1 MQVDSVSAT
10 PVAAPAPARNPST
23 YIPAFDGLRGFAL
36 CAVLLYHGGYSWLP
50 GGFFSVS
57 TFFTLSGFLITR
69 LMLQEIQKKGRLAI
83 GAFYL
88 RRARRLLPAAILT
101 LGFIVVFRSKFGAIS
116 PERLRGDVVAGLAYG
131 ENWWLIHTDQAYG
144 AIFATGSPVQHFWS
158 LAIEEQYYVVFPLL
172 FWGLYRFLRKPVVVF
187 GALVTMTVASLGVA
201 AWLSSD
207 LTRTY
212 YGTDTRAAEIL
223 FGVLLAYAVARFD
236 RAERSPSTRTTIEV
250 LAFVGLVG
258 TVVLW
263 LSVDLHDTFVFR
275 GGTLLNG
282 LFTAAIIVAG
292 LQRGVVTRFLSLA
305 PWRLLGSIS
314 YGIYLLHWPIF
325 VILNPSRLGLSLL
338 PTFVVRLAVT
348 ITIAVLLYVLI
359 ENPVRRGRMFK
370 GAIFFVV
377 VAIGSAAVLGLAVTM
392 RDSGAQTIDLAAA
405 GPVAGQ
411 LDALAKTPAVAGD
424 ARVLLV
430 GDSMG
435 WSVSVGLTDWGRQHH
450 LQVGRYT
457 ALGCGIGG
465 PGTLEYLGLVRPTFP
480 DCADWQQLMSTA
492 VKDFKP
498 DVALV
503 VVGLADISPRR
514 FPDGKFRSI
523 GDRSYDA
530 RLTAK
535 VQKMARTLTST
546 GARLEWATFPH
557 VNIPYNAGGTGTPP
571 FVEND
576 PQRIDQLNALVGAA
590 LKSIP
595 NASLVDFAGYSQ
607 SRPGGELDHDYR
619 PDGAHLSVRG
629 TADVANWLGPKLLR

>member
-1 MQVDSVSAT
+1 MQVDSDSVTS
-10 PVAAPAPARNPST
+10 VAAPTPAHSPRK

-36 CAVLLYHGGYSWLP
+36 FAVLLYHGGYSWLK
-50 GGFFSVS
+50 GGFLSVS
-57 TFFTLSGFLITR
+57 TFFTLSGFLITG
-69 LMLQEIQKKGRLAI
+69 LMLQEMQKKGRLAI

-101 LGFIVVFRSKFGAIS
+101 LGFILVLRSKFGAIS

-172 FWGLYRFLRKPVVVF
+172 FWGLYRVLRKPAVVF
-187 GALVTMTVASLGVA
+187 GALVAMTVGSVAVA

-223 FGVLLAYAVARFD
+223 FGVLLAYGVARFD
-236 RAERSPSTRTTIEV
+236 RTERSRSTRTTIDV
-250 LAFVGLVG
+250 LAVLGLVG
-258 TVVLW
+258 LLTLW
-263 LSVDLHDTFVFR
+263 LRVDLHDTFLFR
-275 GGTLLNG
+275 GATVLNG

-292 LQRGVVTRFLSLA
+292 IQRGVIARFLSLA
-305 PWRLLGSIS
+305 PWRRLGSIS
-314 YGIYLLHWPIF
+314 YGVYLLHWPIF
-325 VILNPSRLGLSLL
+325 VILNPNRLGLSLL
-338 PTFVVRLAVT
+338 PTFVVRLAAT
-348 ITIAVLLYVLI
+348 IGISALLYVLI
-359 ENPVRRGRMFK
+359 ENPVRTSRLLKGRS
-370 GAIFFVV
+370 FFVAV
-377 VAIGSAAVLGLAVTM
+377 TIGSVAVLGLALAM
-392 RDSGAQTIDLAAA
+392 PNSGAQSIDLSDA

-411 LDALAKTPAVAGD
+411 LDALAKTPKIAGD
-424 ARVLLV
+424 TRVLLV

-435 WSVSVGLTDWGRQHH
+435 WSVSVGLSDWGQQHH

-457 ALGCGIGG
+457 ALGCGVGG
-465 PGTLEYLGLVRPTFP
+465 PGTLNYLGLVRATFP
-480 DCADWQQLMSTA
+480 DCADWQRLMGTA
-492 VKDFKP
+492 VTDFKP

-503 VVGLADISPRR
+503 VVGLADIAPRR
-514 FPDGKFRSI
+514 FPDGSFRSI
-523 GDRSYDA
+523 GDPRFDA

-535 VQKMARTLTST
+535 VRAMARTLTST
-546 GARLEWATFPH
+546 GARLQWATFPH

-576 PQRIDQLNALVGAA
+576 PKRIDQLNALVGAA

-619 PDGAHLSVRG
+619 PDGAHLSVQG